1 MKTAAGSQVHTKC
14 SKNKLFWVFFV
25 TINKK
30 QEYIYIY
37 TLHGNKVLTH
47 LSIMSQKKS
56 KKNFILKKHNNNANH
71 NDDKNDKTDAVISFK

>member
-1 MKTAAGSQVHTKC
+1 MFEEQTFLGILCDYQQKTG
-14 SKNKLFWVFFV
+14 
-25 TINKK
+25 IYI
-30 QEYIYIY
+30 YIYIY